1 VPRISRSAHLGLVLQ
16 VVDAASMIRVI
27 EQFFDRR

>member
-1 VPRISRSAHLGLVLQ
+1 LGLVLQ

>member
-1 VPRISRSAHLGLVLQ
+1 VPRISRSAHMGLVLQ

>member
-1 VPRISRSAHLGLVLQ
+1 MGLVLQ

-27 EQFFDRR
+27 KQFFNHR

>member
-1 VPRISRSAHLGLVLQ
+1 MGLMLQ

-27 EQFFDRR
+27 KQFFNHR